1 MQEELSL
8 KRIIVLLKKQFAVS
22 LPGAKAQELMAP
34 SFRNDYKAD
43 KNLLRQSGVL
53 LLLYAKEEIP
63 YFVLMR
69 RSSRLRTHSGQIS
82 LPGGSQDKTDMSYY
96 HTATRE
102 TYEELG
108 IGEKQIVLLG
118 KLTPLHIPISNF
130 MVHPFVAYADNPL
143 EFVANDAEVEEVLE
157 IPVFQLL
164 DNKCVTE
171 DAWEKEGK
179 SYRRPFFAVG
189 EHKVWGA
196 TAMILSEFREL
207 LLSE

>member
-1 MQEELSL
+1 MQQELSL
-8 KRIIVLLKKQFAVS
+8 KTITALLKKQLAVS

-53 LLLYAKEEIP
+53 LLLYQKKQTP

-69 RSSRLRTHSGQIS
+69 RSSSLRTHSGQIS
-82 LPGGSQDKTDMSYY
+82 LPGGSQDKTDTSYY
-96 HTATRE
+96 HTAVRE

-108 IGEKQIVLLG
+108 IAEEDIILLG

-130 MVHPFVAYADNPL
+130 MVHPFVAYADKSL
-143 EFVANDAEVEEVLE
+143 QFVANDAEVDQVLE
-157 IPVFQLL
+157 IPILKLL
-164 DNKCVTE
+164 DEGCVTE
-171 DAWEKEGK
+171 DSWEKEGK

-196 TAMILSEFREL
+196 TAMILSEFRQL
-207 LLSE
+207 LLGE